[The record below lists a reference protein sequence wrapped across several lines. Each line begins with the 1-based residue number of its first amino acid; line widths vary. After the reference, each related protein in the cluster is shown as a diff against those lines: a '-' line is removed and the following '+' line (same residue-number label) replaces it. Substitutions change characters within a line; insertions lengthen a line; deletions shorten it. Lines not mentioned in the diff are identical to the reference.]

1 MPQLSIAFL
10 TFEHAVYLK
19 RPFVPIVEE
28 NPQGDFLFECIHN
41 TSLQFFGITNIAM
54 RSISVYLANVGIV
67 LQHILYIL
75 YRYRSISNAERENWW
90 KVSGIKM
97 PVPFY
102 CEDELKKSGAI
113 FMNGGIQQEHVVV
126 DGRLVTGQNP
136 ASARK
141 VAETVVDLLCH

>member
-41 TSLQFFGITNIAM
+41 TSLQFFGIINIAM

-67 LQHILYIL
+67 LQHILFICTDIDL
-75 YRYRSISNAERENWW
+75 FLMQKE
-90 KVSGIKM
+90 KT
-97 PVPFY
+97 
-102 CEDELKKSGAI
+102 L
-113 FMNGGIQQEHVVV
+113 
-126 DGRLVTGQNP
+126 NP
-136 ASARK
+136 
-141 VAETVVDLLCH
+141 